1 MVKELDFN
9 PDRKF
14 IYVEQAFFQRW
25 YAEQSTVTQ
34 TKVKGLVASGQLE
47 MINGG
52 WSMHDEAAPSFGDM
66 IDNTALGHRFLLQE
80 FNVTPRT
87 TWQIDPF
94 GHSGFQASMMSSPIA
109 GFNAVYFA
117 RDDWQEQGQREKNKT
132 TEMIW
137 APSSSLGMNGATFAG
152 VLYGGYCTIGG
163 IDMSI
168 YSNDTPLM
176 DDPTLEDFNVAAVV
190 DGVVSHVADA
200 ISKYPNGEPGGDG
213 TMDVMF
219 PLGCDFGAC

>member
-1 MVKELDFN
+1 
-9 PDRKF
+9 
-14 IYVEQAFFQRW
+14 
-25 YAEQSTVTQ
+25 
-34 TKVKGLVASGQLE
+34 
-47 MINGG
+47 
-52 WSMHDEAAPSFGDM
+52 
-66 IDNTALGHRFLLQE
+66 
-80 FNVTPRT
+80 
-87 TWQIDPF
+87 
-94 GHSGFQASMMSSPIA
+94 MMSSPIA

-168 YSNDTPLM
+168 NSNDTPLM

-219 PLGCDFGAC
+219 PLGCDFEYENSATWYTNTDKLIHWLNQDGRVNAFYSSPSLYTDAKLENGKSYSIKANEDFMNYAGG